1 MKKFYELS
9 TKERLE
15 KLYQQGYLSASDL
28 QLLQPSVALSTDVAS
43 HMIENQIGDF
53 PVPLGLAENFV
64 IDGQN
69 YLIPMAV
76 EEPSVIAAASNA
88 AKRIAKSGGFKTEVI
103 RKGVNSQIV
112 FWGNLAEQQTFLDQH
127 LMDIKQITHA
137 AHPSL
142 YRRGG
147 GLRKVTV
154 NNIGEYT
161 EFNLLIDPKDAMG
174 ANVINTISEA
184 VSQYLQ
190 KQLSKLHFLMAI
202 LSNKADN
209 EFAIS
214 KVAIG
219 FDQLAT
225 KTMAGQQVA
234 QRIVQATE
242 FAKLSP
248 YRAATHN
255 KGIMNGI
262 NALVLASGN
271 DTRNINAAA
280 YAELNQADP
289 IFTDWQIKDNRLCGR
304 IKISLPLGSVGG
316 AISVLPIAKLVQ
328 RILKNP
334 DAKTLMG
341 IVASVGLASNLS
353 ALRALVTNGIQAGH
367 MKLQIQSLA
376 IMAGAKDN
384 EIDTVVSTLEQD
396 IKHANLERAKEIVK
410 ELRKNR

>member
-9 TKERLE
+9 TNERLE
-15 KLYQQGYLSASDL
+15 KLYQQGYLSTSDL
-28 QLLQPSVALSTDVAS
+28 QLLQPSAALSTDVAS

-112 FWGNLAEQQTFLDQH
+112 FVGHLAEQQTFLDQH
-127 LMDIKQITHA
+127 LIEIKQIAHA

-147 GLRKVTV
+147 GLRRVTV
-154 NNIGEYT
+154 DNIGEYT

-174 ANVINTISEA
+174 ANVINTISES

-190 KQLSKLHFLMAI
+190 KQLPELHFLMAI

-214 KVAIG
+214 KVAIS

-225 KTMAGQQVA
+225 KKMSGQQVA

-280 YAELNQADP
+280 YAELNQTDP
-289 IFTDWQIKDNRLCGR
+289 IFTDWQIKDNRLCGM

-376 IMAGAKDN
+376 IMAGAKDS